1 MEIIAQTTLETAT
14 ALRSGRQNLGA
25 SRVEEVLSRFGARAE
40 PLFRRDVDERTATFF
55 SIRGAN
61 PKDANRIVEQLSILP
76 EVTSAYVKPSAT
88 PPRNLVAK
96 PVATGGFGPRRA
108 AVR

>member
-25 SRVEEVLSRFGARAE
+25 RRVEEVLSHFGARAE
-40 PLFRRDVDERTATFF
+40 PLFRRDVDDQMATFF
-55 SIRGAN
+55 SIHGASPN
-61 PKDANRIVEQLSILP
+61 DAQRIVAKLRDLP
-76 EVTSAYVKPSAT
+76 EVTSAYIKPDAT

-96 PVATGGFGPRRA
+96 PVTRGGFGPRRA